1 MSNLLKEAIADAKAV
16 KATAL
21 ANAKIALEE
30 SFQPTLQRM
39 VSSKLAEEEDEEG
52 ELDFNIDFGDE
63 EEAPVDDVSVGM
75 DSFEDEPAPEAPV
88 EPAPEEESDPEL
100 ESILR
105 ELDFEGEEEPVEEE
119 DEMDLEME
127 GEDCETEETW
137 ESILRELEEADCEDD
152 EPVMERRNRSVGNSS
167 ALVRENKQLKA
178 KLNEAYSVVTKLKK
192 VVNEVNLLNSKLM
205 YNTKAMKLEGLS
217 QNQKIKIVEAF
228 DRANTV
234 REVKLVYATLMEQ
247 VKKAPVRKTAI
258 ASKTIPTA
266 KGNKTPMVES
276 NGILRLQQLAG
287 IKKFED

>member
-39 VSSKLAEEEDEEG
+39 VSSKLAEEEDED
-52 ELDFNIDFGDE
+52 LDFNIEFGNDDE
-63 EEAPVDDVSVGM
+63 EDAAAADTSVGM
-75 DSFEDEPAPEAPV
+75 DSFEDEEAPE
-88 EPAPEEESDPEL
+88 EPAPEDEEGDPEL

-105 ELDFEGEEEPVEEE
+105 ELDFEDDEVEPVEEEEDCMEPVEEE
-119 DEMDLEME
+119 DCDS
-127 GEDCETEETW
+127 EETW
-137 ESILRELEEADCEDD
+137 ESILRELEEEDCEEDT
-152 EPVMERRNRSVGNSS
+152 PVVERRSRYNSNNSS
-167 ALVRENKQLKA
+167 LVRENKQLKA

-192 VVNEVNLLNSKLM
+192 VVNDVNLLNSKLM
-205 YNTKAMKLEGLS
+205 YNTKAMKLEGLTQS
-217 QNQKIKIVEAF
+217 QKIKIVEAF

-247 VKKAPVRKTAI
+247 VKKQPVRKTAI

-266 KGNKTPMVES
+266 KGNKSQMVES